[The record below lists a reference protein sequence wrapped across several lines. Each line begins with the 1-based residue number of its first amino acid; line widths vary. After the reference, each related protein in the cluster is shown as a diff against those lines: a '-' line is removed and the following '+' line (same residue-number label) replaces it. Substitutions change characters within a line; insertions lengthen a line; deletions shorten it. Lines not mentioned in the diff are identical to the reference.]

1 MCEAQKL
8 NQRICAENGLGTLD
22 GHQEIESPGNDGG
35 VERGFSAG
43 TADGLSLDGQL
54 KFLCGI

>member
-8 NQRICAENGLGTLD
+8 KQRIWAENGFGTLD

-43 TADGLSLDGQL
+43 TAAGLRLAGQL
-54 KFLCGI
+54 KFLCDI